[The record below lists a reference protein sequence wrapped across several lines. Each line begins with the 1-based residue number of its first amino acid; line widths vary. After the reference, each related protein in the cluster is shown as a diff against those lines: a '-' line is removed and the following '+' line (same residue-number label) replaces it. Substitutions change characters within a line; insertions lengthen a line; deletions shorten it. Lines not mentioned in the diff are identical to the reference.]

1 MIGSL
6 HHVGVAVER
15 VSEAAERY
23 RAMGFRVSEPEVV
36 ETEGVR
42 LVFASSGGTSVELL
56 EPTRPD
62 GAIAKFLAK
71 RGPGMHHLAFRTT
84 DIRGEMAD
92 LRAKGFEVLDA
103 EPRRGHGGRL
113 VAFVHPKSLHG
124 VLFELVQE

>member
-1 MIGSL
+1 MIGDL
-6 HHVGVAVER
+6 HHIGVAVEK
-15 VSEAAERY
+15 VDETAERY
-23 RAMGFRVSEPEVV
+23 RAMGFHVSAPEVV

-42 LVFASSGGTSVELL
+42 LVFVSSGQTRIELL

-71 RGPGMHHLAFRTT
+71 RGAGMHHLAFRTP
-84 DIRGEMAD
+84 DIRKEMAD

-113 VAFVHPKSLHG
+113 VAFIHPKSLHG